1 VTDRSRWAE
10 RHLHYSFTDA
20 SLLEQA
26 LTHRS
31 ASRRNNERLEF
42 IGDAVFN
49 LTVAQ
54 MLFEARPEA
63 TEGDLSRARAAL
75 VKKTTLAALG
85 RDLGVDDQL
94 ILGAA
99 ELRSGGAGRSSALA
113 DAVEA
118 LVGAVLVDG
127 GFGAASSLVRRLLE
141 ERLRELPDAEALKDP
156 KTRLQ
161 EWLQGR
167 GRALPRYAVES
178 IAGRE
183 HRQVFNVVCT
193 LGEGGEQESG
203 TGSSRRAAEQD
214 AASRM
219 LERLSEAAIG

>member
-1 VTDRSRWAE
+1 MTDRSRWAE
-10 RHLHYSFTDA
+10 RHLHYSFSDTA
-20 SLLEQA
+20 LLRRA

-42 IGDAVFN
+42 LGDAVFN

-54 MLFEARPEA
+54 MLFEQQPEA

-85 RDLGVDDQL
+85 REIGLDDQL
-94 ILGAA
+94 IFGAG
-99 ELRSGGAGRSSALA
+99 ELRSGGASRSSALA

-127 GFGAASSLVRRLLE
+127 GFEAASALVRRLLAE
-141 ERLRELPDAEALKDP
+141 QLRELPDAESLKDP
-156 KTRLQ
+156 KTKLQ

-178 IAGRE
+178 VSGRE
-183 HRQVFNVVCT
+183 HKRVFHVVCT
-193 LGEGGEQESG
+193 VGEVEDAVRG

-214 AASRM
+214 AAARM
-219 LERLSEAAIG
+219 LAQLSDAAID

>member
-1 VTDRSRWAE
+1 VTDRSGWAE
-10 RHLHYSFTDA
+10 RHLHYSFTD
-20 SLLEQA
+20 SELLERA

-42 IGDAVFN
+42 LGDAVFN

-54 MLFEARPEA
+54 MLFEQRPDA
-63 TEGDLSRARAAL
+63 NEGDLSRARAAL
-75 VKKTTLAALG
+75 VKKTTLAELG
-85 RDLGVDDQL
+85 RQIGVDDHL
-94 ILGAA
+94 IFGAA
-99 ELRSGGAGRSSALA
+99 ELRSGGASRSSALA

-127 GFGAASSLVRRLLE
+127 GLEAAAALVRRLLAAQ
-141 ERLRELPDAEALKDP
+141 LAELPDAESLKDP
-156 KTRLQ
+156 KTKLQ

-178 IAGRE
+178 VAGRE

-193 LGEGGEQESG
+193 AGEEEEPVRG

-214 AASRM
+214 AAARM
-219 LERLSEAAIG
+219 LARLSDATVD